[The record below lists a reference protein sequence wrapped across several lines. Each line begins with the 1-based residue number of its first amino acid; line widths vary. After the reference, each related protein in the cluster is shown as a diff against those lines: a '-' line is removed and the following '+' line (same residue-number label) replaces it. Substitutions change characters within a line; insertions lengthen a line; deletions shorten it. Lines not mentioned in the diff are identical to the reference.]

1 MRGFV
6 DARRLVQ
13 LAALALAVA
22 AAAFLLGY
30 PTSSGGGAGGAT
42 SSASLVDV
50 NGPWVLWLLAAPVVL
65 VATHAVWPHRGRTVA
80 IVACTVLLW
89 LLCLA
94 GLLTIGVFFL
104 PAVLVSGLALLVPA
118 RPLRRPRV
126 ASQPS

>member
-13 LAALALAVA
+13 LAALALATA
-22 AAAFLLGY
+22 ATAFLLGY
-30 PTSSGGGAGGAT
+30 PAYSGAG
-42 SSASLVDV
+42 SAGVASTANLVDV

-65 VATHAVWPHRGRTVA
+65 VATHALWPRRGRTVA
-80 IVACTVLLW
+80 IVACTVPHW

-94 GLLTIGVFFL
+94 GLLTIGLFFL
-104 PAVLVSGLALLVPA
+104 PAVLVSGVALLVPA

>member
-30 PTSSGGGAGGAT
+30 PAYGGGGPAGAAPT
-42 SSASLVDV
+42 ASLVDV

-65 VATHAVWPHRGRTVA
+65 VATHALWPHRGRTVA
-80 IVACTVLLW
+80 IVACTVPLW

-94 GLLTIGVFFL
+94 GLLSIGLFFL
-104 PAVLVSGLALLVPA
+104 PAVLVSGVALLVPA